1 MDSTLPGASGLPE
14 FYHIPYGRHAV
25 RLARHIP
32 WFKYTLYQQLVDM
45 SSLQWAHQPEMH
57 APSPKSQRSD
67 LDSPSAMK
75 SKGAL
80 RPTGSLQ
87 RRPSANT
94 RYMNML
100 LELDA
105 VPRFHNMLAS
115 FFTWILL
122 AGFVI
127 FPGTFTSIQQLD
139 LDDPSRSDAER
150 WILSRVKNVP
160 LLVIASLCCAI
171 GAAGMIWLWYRWHK
185 NFIWLVNR
193 IFLPGTLHGLAGE
206 ISTLVNIFSQ
216 QRGRFSTTAIIT
228 TIVTGACTLVC
239 GVLVLF
245 YSSWKL
251 ERVKRAH
258 HRTLGTEVQWCGDE
272 HEGMMERAKKR
283 GNELEPE
290 PGTTV

>member
-1 MDSTLPGASGLPE
+1 PG
-14 FYHIPYGRHAV
+14 
-25 RLARHIP
+25 
-32 WFKYTLYQQLVDM
+32 
-45 SSLQWAHQPEMH
+45 
-57 APSPKSQRSD
+57 
-67 LDSPSAMK
+67 
-75 SKGAL
+75 
-80 RPTGSLQ
+80 GSLK

-127 FPGTFTSIQQLD
+127 FPGTFTSIQQID
-139 LDDPSRSDAER
+139 LEDPSRSDAER
-150 WILSRVKNVP
+150 WILGQVKNVP
-160 LLVIASLCCAI
+160 LLVIAGLCCAI
-171 GAAGMIWLWYRWHK
+171 GAIGMIWLWHRWHK

-193 IFLPGTLHGLAGE
+193 IFIPGTLHGLAGE
-206 ISTLVNIFSQ
+206 ISTLVNVFSQ
-216 QRGRFSTTAIIT
+216 QGGRFSTTAIIT
-228 TIVTGACTLVC
+228 TIVTGACTVVC

-258 HRTLGTEVQWCGDE
+258 HRTLGTED
-272 HEGMMERAKKR
+272 
-283 GNELEPE
+283 
-290 PGTTV
+290 

>member
-1 MDSTLPGASGLPE
+1 MP
-14 FYHIPYGRHAV
+14 
-25 RLARHIP
+25 
-32 WFKYTLYQQLVDM
+32 
-45 SSLQWAHQPEMH
+45 SLQWARHPEPDEIPVH
-57 APSPKSQRSD
+57 PASPKSQRSD
-67 LDSPSAMK
+67 LDLPAAMK
-75 SKGAL
+75 SKSAL
-80 RPTGSLQ
+80 RPDGSLQ

-115 FFTWILL
+115 LIRHVRASFFTWILL

-139 LDDPSRSDAER
+139 MDDPTRSDAER
-150 WILSRVKNVP
+150 WILIRVKNVP
-160 LLVIASLCCAI
+160 LLVIAGLCCAI
-171 GAAGMIWLWYRWHK
+171 GASGMIWLWHRWHK

-206 ISTLVNIFSQ
+206 ISTLVNVFSQ
-216 QRGRFSTTAIIT
+216 QGGKFSTTAIIT
-228 TIVTGACTLVC
+228 TTVTGACAVVC

-258 HRTLGTEVQWCGDE
+258 HRTLRTEDQWCGEE
-272 HEGMMERAKKR
+272 HEGMIERAKKR
-283 GNELEPE
+283 GKELEPE

>member
-1 MDSTLPGASGLPE
+1 MP
-14 FYHIPYGRHAV
+14 
-25 RLARHIP
+25 
-32 WFKYTLYQQLVDM
+32 
-45 SSLQWAHQPEMH
+45 SLQWAHHVEPDEM
-57 APSPKSQRSD
+57 PVKSVGTPKSQRLD
-67 LDSPSAMK
+67 LDSPPAMN
-75 SKGAL
+75 SNGL
-80 RPTGSLQ
+80 RPGGSLK

-150 WILSRVKNVP
+150 WILGQVKNVP
-160 LLVIASLCCAI
+160 LLVIAGLCCAV
-171 GAAGMIWLWYRWHK
+171 GAIGMIWLWHRWHM

-193 IFLPGTLHGLAGE
+193 IFIPGTLHGLAGE
-206 ISTLVNIFSQ
+206 ISTLVNVFSQ
-216 QRGRFSTTAIIT
+216 QGGRFSTTAIVT
-228 TIVTGACTLVC
+228 TIVTGVCTVVC

-258 HRTLGTEVQWCGDE
+258 HRTLGTEDQWCGDE
-272 HEGMMERAKKR
+272 PEGMVERAKRR
-283 GNELEPE
+283 GKELEPE

>member
-1 MDSTLPGASGLPE
+1 MDPTNHFRGRKLPVCYTLPT
-14 FYHIPYGRHAV
+14 Y
-25 RLARHIP
+25 RLNSTKMP
-32 WFKYTLYQQLVDM
+32 
-45 SSLQWAHQPEMH
+45 SLQWARHPESDEMTVSSIV
-57 APSPKSQRSD
+57 SPTSQRSD
-67 LDSPSAMK
+67 LGPSPTEK
-75 SKGAL
+75 SKSL
-80 RPTGSLQ
+80 SRPGGSLK

-105 VPRFHNMLAS
+105 IPKFHNMLAS

-150 WILSRVKNVP
+150 WILGQVKNTP
-160 LLVIASLCCAI
+160 LLVIAGLCCVI
-171 GAAGMIWLWYRWHK
+171 GSIGMIWLWHRWHN

-206 ISTLVNIFSQ
+206 ISTLVNVFSQ
-216 QRGRFSTTAIIT
+216 QGGKFSTTAIIIT
-228 TIVTGACTLVC
+228 VVTGACATVC

-258 HRTLGTEVQWCGDE
+258 HRTLGTEDQWCGDE
-272 HEGMMERAKKR
+272 YDGVVERAKKR
-283 GNELEPE
+283 GKELEPE
-290 PGTTV
+290 SGTTV

>member
-1 MDSTLPGASGLPE
+1 MPA
-14 FYHIPYGRHAV
+14 
-25 RLARHIP
+25 
-32 WFKYTLYQQLVDM
+32 
-45 SSLQWAHQPEMH
+45 LQWAHHPGSAEI
-57 APSPKSQRSD
+57 PVGSPNSQRSD
-67 LDSPSAMK
+67 LGSESFPVMK
-75 SKGAL
+75 SKSS
-80 RPTGSLQ
+80 RPGGSLK
-87 RRPSANT
+87 RHPSANT

-105 VPRFHNMLAS
+105 VPRFHNMLASLAGKPAS

-150 WILSRVKNVP
+150 WILGRVKNVP
-160 LLVIASLCCAI
+160 LLVIAGLCCSI
-171 GAAGMIWLWYRWHK
+171 GAIGMIWLWHRWHT

-206 ISTLVNIFSQ
+206 ISTLVNVFSQ
-216 QRGRFSTTAIIT
+216 QGGRFSTTAIVT
-228 TIVTGACTLVC
+228 TTVTGACAAVC

-258 HRTLGTEVQWCGDE
+258 HRTLGTENQWCGDE
-272 HEGMMERAKKR
+272 HQGIMERAKKR
-283 GNELEPE
+283 GKELEPE

>member
-1 MDSTLPGASGLPE
+1 MP
-14 FYHIPYGRHAV
+14 
-25 RLARHIP
+25 
-32 WFKYTLYQQLVDM
+32 
-45 SSLQWAHQPEMH
+45 SLQWARHPESNEMPINF
-57 APSPKSQRSD
+57 AVSPKSQRSD
-67 LDSPSAMK
+67 LDLPRAMK
-75 SKGAL
+75 SKSAL
-80 RPTGSLQ
+80 RPAGSLQ

-127 FPGTFTSIQQLD
+127 FPGTFTSIQQLE

-150 WILSRVKNVP
+150 WILGRVKNVP
-160 LLVIASLCCAI
+160 LLVIAGLCCAI
-171 GAAGMIWLWYRWHK
+171 GTLGMIWLWHRWHK

-206 ISTLVNIFSQ
+206 ISTLVNVFSQ
-216 QRGRFSTTAIIT
+216 QGGRFSTTAIIT
-228 TIVTGACTLVC
+228 AIVTGTCTAVC
-239 GVLVLF
+239 GVLVMF

-258 HRTLGTEVQWCGDE
+258 HRTLGTEDQWCGDE
-272 HEGMMERAKKR
+272 HQGMVERAKKR
-283 GNELEPE
+283 GKELEPE
-290 PGTTV
+290 SGTTV